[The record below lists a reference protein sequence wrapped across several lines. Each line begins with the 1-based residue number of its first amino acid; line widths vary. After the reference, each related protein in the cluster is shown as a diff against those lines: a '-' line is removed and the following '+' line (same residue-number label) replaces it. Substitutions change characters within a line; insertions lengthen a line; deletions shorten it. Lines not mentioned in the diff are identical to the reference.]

1 MEDRMESG
9 RADRIQELIQREKED
24 AERNFESSRF
34 DARLFGRI
42 QSASEASPK
51 TWFVFLRKPRPVI
64 ALSAL
69 LLAIA
74 GFLFFRKLS
83 PSPFEQT
90 VRAMS
95 AVLDDAG
102 DGRQMKE
109 QDSMAPR
116 IATAEYTE
124 FGWALKGVLYACER
138 ESLGDV
144 ELADALSRV
153 FLKEDPRAASRQG
166 GANPPLPRADSLQLK
181 SGEDFQSFFSGFLKK
196 FEEV

>member
-9 RADRIQELIQREKED
+9 RGDRIQELIKGEKED
-24 AERNFESSRF
+24 AEQNFES
-34 DARLFGRI
+34 ALFEAQLFERI

-109 QDSMAPR
+109 QDSMTPR

-138 ESLGDV
+138 ESLGNVD
-144 ELADALSRV
+144 LAEALSRV
-153 FLKEDPRAASRQG
+153 FLKEDPQAASRRG
-166 GANPPLPRADSLQLK
+166 GTNSPFPRAEFLQLK
-181 SGEDFQSFFSGFLKK
+181 SREDFQVFFTGFLKI

>member
-1 MEDRMESG
+1 MEDRMGLG
-9 RADRIQELIQREKED
+9 RADKIQELIRREKED
-24 AERNFESSRF
+24 AERNFESARF
-34 DARLFGRI
+34 DARLFERI
-42 QSASEASPK
+42 RSASEASPK

-83 PSPFEQT
+83 PSPFQQT

-102 DGRQMKE
+102 DGRKTRG
-109 QDSMAPR
+109 QDSMAQR

-124 FGWALKGVLYACER
+124 LGWALKGVLYACER

-166 GANPPLPRADSLQLK
+166 GTNPPLPRADSLQLK